1 MNAKQAK
8 QRLQL
13 VTILSLLALVAVLSY
28 TFAHTGALLARY
40 IKPELL
46 GYVAAAGVELT
57 VIAMSLQFN
66 GLGDSGKSGF
76 SKALFL
82 FVFVATLTVSAL
94 ANVSEG
100 FRVSMGVE
108 MTSVTF
114 RQIDPVVAIIG
125 VSATGLL
132 SLVTMSL
139 AELLGDSF
147 GVVSSL
153 ASGIANTTRQNTS
166 ANVSPDTL
174 STGRQKA
181 IDAKRASKE
190 EAINTMVDILRA
202 NPDISKTDLSHQV
215 GKSRATVNNYLAELT
230 EQGVIE
236 RNGSGVQVTQ

>member
-1 MNAKQAK
+1 MNSKQIK
-8 QRLQL
+8 QRAKL
-13 VTILSLLALVAVLSY
+13 VTALSLLALACVLAY
-28 TFAHTGALLARY
+28 TFWHTGALLARY
-40 IKPELL
+40 IDPGLL

-100 FRVSMGVE
+100 FRVSVGIE

-114 RQIDPVVAIIG
+114 REIDPLVAIIG

-147 GVVSSL
+147 GVVAGL
-153 ASGIANTTRQNTS
+153 ASDLTRTVSKDVSIAKTS
-166 ANVSPDTL
+166 LSPDTL
-174 STGRQKA
+174 ELARVSRKHQAEQATDDLLTFYADNPTATQTQAGEAVARSRQWV
-181 IDAKRASKE
+181 SGQ
-190 EAINTMVDILRA
+190 L
-202 NPDISKTDLSHQV
+202 TDLEAV
-215 GKSRATVNNYLAELT
+215 GAIARNG
-230 EQGVIE
+230 QGVE
-236 RNGSGVQVTQ
+236 VTQ